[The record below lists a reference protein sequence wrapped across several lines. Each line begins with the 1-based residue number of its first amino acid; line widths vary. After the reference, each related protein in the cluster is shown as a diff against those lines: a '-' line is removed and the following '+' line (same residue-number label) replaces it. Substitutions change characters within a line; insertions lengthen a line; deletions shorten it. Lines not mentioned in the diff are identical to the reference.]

1 MSYEILEHT
10 ADEKFRAEGENLEEA
25 FSESV
30 KAFGEIVGSDPEA
43 GDYRH
48 EIEVES
54 ENHEAL
60 LFDFLDKLIFLQDT
74 EGVAVCH
81 AEDLSI
87 EEKADSYQLEAIIWV
102 DNIDFADTFQD
113 IKAPT
118 YNEMKV
124 DYEDGTGW
132 VAEAVLDI

>member
-25 FSESV
+25 FSETV
-30 KAFGEIVGSDPEA
+30 KAFSEITKGDRGEIKHSI
-43 GDYRH
+43 
-48 EIEVES
+48 EIES
-54 ENHEAL
+54 ENTEAL

-74 EGVAVCH
+74 EGVAIGH
-81 AEDLSI
+81 AGNLEI
-87 EEKADSYQLEAIIWV
+87 KEKEESYLLTADIMTE
-102 DNIDFADTFQD
+102 NITPGMTYTD

-124 DYEDGTGW
+124 DYQDGEW
-132 VAEAVLDI
+132 ILEAVLDI